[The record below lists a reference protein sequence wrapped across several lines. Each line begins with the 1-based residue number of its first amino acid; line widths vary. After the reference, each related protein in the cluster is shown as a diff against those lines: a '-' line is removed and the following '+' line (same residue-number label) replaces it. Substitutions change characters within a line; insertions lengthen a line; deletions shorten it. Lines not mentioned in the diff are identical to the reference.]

1 MEHIKE
7 QYGSPCNLLSMKE
20 EDFWPLRDFLAE
32 MGVQIRMVSAH
43 AGECVI
49 QGQNLNNKAAAI
61 WHN

>member
-7 QYGSPCNLLSMKE
+7 QYGSQCNLLRMKE

-32 MGVQIRMVSAH
+32 MGVQIRMTMEY

-49 QGQNLNNKAAAI
+49 QGQNLQHKGNIKWFN
-61 WHN
+61 